1 MTRPDP
7 RSPLLGL
14 LWLALAAGPGCG
26 KKNLDASVDR
36 LVKAAERN
44 DYADFKAMSHPD
56 LAAKFGPSQFGLL
69 TKMMKQFGKLE
80 KRSMRKINVRSGGIR
95 HGFYKLRFEK
105 GKADLDVTLRN
116 GKLVA
121 FEFTG
126 DDVSK
131 ALEAFRKE
139 AMSSFQVGG
148 LRFEGR
154 PGTEEKP
161 EFKVGEDV
169 KFTLELLGLTRAG
182 GGVQIKVGLEVRTQT
197 GAKMIDA
204 PSFFDRALPLAADD
218 LPVAT
223 VTGTIKLAGP
233 GEHTLV
239 FTVTDVPS
247 QKRIE
252 YRKVVTAKP

>member
-1 MTRPDP
+1 MITPVLRPLVLGV
-7 RSPLLGL
+7 LLL
-14 LWLALAAGPGCG
+14 SLAIAPGCG

-36 LVKAAERN
+36 LVAAAEKN
-44 DYADFKAMSHPD
+44 DYEAFKAMSHPD
-56 LAAKFGPSQFGLL
+56 LVVKFNSSQFAMLSRML
-69 TKMMKQFGKLE
+69 KQFGKLE
-80 KRSMRKINVRSGGIR
+80 KRSMRKINVRTGGIR
-95 HGFYKLRFEK
+95 HGFYQLRFAK

-116 GKLVA
+116 DKLVA

-126 DDVSK
+126 DDVTK

-139 AMSSFQVGG
+139 AMSTFQVGG

-154 PGTEEKP
+154 PGSDEKP
-161 EFKVGEDV
+161 EFKVGEEL
-169 KFTLELLGLTRAG
+169 KFTLEILGLTRAG
-182 GGVQIKVGLEVRTQT
+182 GGVQIKVGLEVRTHT

-223 VTGTIKLAGP
+223 VSGSIKLLGP
-233 GEHTLV
+233 GDHTVV
-239 FTVTDVPS
+239 FRVTDVPS
-247 QKRIE
+247 QKHIE